1 MKCLRCGSELGER
14 PYCGACGA
22 ARPET
27 LARDRPKKTA
37 APSAQGQLPIDFGGS
52 AAPPSPLR
60 VHIVPAAKPALPEPD
75 ERTPTTP
82 DLIAPHTMAEGVQA
96 DHSSSATVSHSTQSA
111 RDLPKD
117 AATRSEPAVIV
128 AADATAGDTEPP
140 TPSRRWVP
148 PSAGPPAVPRPR
160 VATPLSPDEPEPRFF
175 SEDSPAAGPPAPP
188 PIAATAPLP
197 RESEPTP
204 RPVAAADASPTEPM
218 LSKPAS
224 PPSEGVVLAADARRD
239 EPIATS
245 AGPTPAPPS
254 AQTFAASTETLAAQ
268 SKPTSDRAPLANGR
282 DTPPVAKHTL
292 GVIGRTGTRITPPP
306 VPIPAQ
312 APSPAFPSATAP
324 SATTAKTPTV
334 ADALRVR
341 MAGFWRRGLAALI
354 DLSIVFAVSY
364 TFLKIGVG
372 SISLAAL
379 PSSAFAGVDHVVHL
393 LTQHTGKLMPLVLFV
408 LCTTLGYFFVFHAA
422 FAWTPG
428 KRVLGM
434 RIVDGR
440 GRRIGP
446 IRSLF
451 RALGYV
457 ISASFFLMGF
467 LWAAFDLERRALHDV
482 LCGTYVIVGAPQAA
496 PDPIVKKDLRPAS
509 R

>member
-60 VHIVPAAKPALPEPD
+60 VHIVPAAKPAPPEPD

-96 DHSSSATVSHSTQSA
+96 DHSSSATVSHSMQSA
-111 RDLPKD
+111 RDLPSD
-117 AATRSEPAVIV
+117 ATTRSEPAVIV
-128 AADATAGDTEPP
+128 AADATGGDTAPP

-160 VATPLSPDEPEPRFF
+160 VAMPLSPDEPEPRFF
-175 SEDSPAAGPPAPP
+175 SEDSPAAAPPVPP
-188 PIAATAPLP
+188 PIAAAAPLP

-204 RPVAAADASPTEPM
+204 RPATADDASPTEPM

-224 PPSEGVVLAADARRD
+224 
-239 EPIATS
+239 
-245 AGPTPAPPS
+245 
-254 AQTFAASTETLAAQ
+254 TEALAAQ
-268 SKPTSDRAPLANGR
+268 SKPASDRAPLANGR
-282 DTPPVAKHTL
+282 DAPPVAKHTL
-292 GVIGRTGTRITPPP
+292 GVLGRTGTRITPPP
-306 VPIPAQ
+306 MPIPAP
-312 APSPAFPSATAP
+312 AASPAFPSATAP
-324 SATTAKTPTV
+324 PATTAKTPTV

-354 DLSIVFAVSY
+354 DLTLVFAVSY